1 LPQLARRS
9 APTSPIVSRRRP
21 SPRAALPRYELTGPE
36 HAPLIVALGG
46 ISAHAHVAATPV
58 DPTPGWW
65 NDVVGDGRAIDT
77 RRYRVL
83 GVDFIDGG
91 RAANGQPAAI
101 VTTRDQADAV
111 TRVLDAIGVARVH
124 AFVGASYGGMVALAF
139 AERHPERVERVVA
152 ISAPHAPHPM
162 STALRALQR
171 NIVKLGLESGRVRE
185 SLALARGLAM
195 TTYRSA
201 REFRDR
207 FDLPP
212 VAQTAADAT
221 FAVEAYLAHHGDRF
235 AATWSAERF
244 LALSLSGD
252 LHRVDPSNIRT
263 PTVIVAAEGDS
274 IVPVEQL
281 ETLAASLAGPTRLV
295 HLPSTRGHDAFL
307 TEPEV
312 LGSILEV
319 AIATTIVS

>member
-1 LPQLARRS
+1 VTHRRS
-9 APTSPIVSRRRP
+9 
-21 SPRAALPRYELTGPE
+21 SPRAALPRYELSGSE

-46 ISAHAHVAATPV
+46 ISAHAHVTATRH

-65 NDVVGDGRAIDT
+65 NDIVGDDRAIDT

-83 GVDFIDGG
+83 GVDFLDGG
-91 RAANGQPAAI
+91 RRTDGRPVTT
-101 VTTRDQADAV
+101 VTTRDQATAV
-111 TRVLDAIGVARVH
+111 ARVLDAIGVERVH

-139 AERHPERVERVVA
+139 AEQYPQRVERLVA

-162 STALRALQR
+162 STALRSLQR
-171 NIVKLGLESGRVRE
+171 SIVKLGLDTGRVRE

-207 FDLPP
+207 FDLSPIEHRGG
-212 VAQTAADAT
+212 DAT
-221 FAVEAYLAHHGDRF
+221 FAVERYLAHHGARF
-235 AATWSAERF
+235 AETWSAERF

-252 LHRVDPSNIRT
+252 LHRVDASKIHT
-263 PTVIVAAEGDS
+263 PTVVVAAEGDA
-274 IVPVEQL
+274 IVPAEQL
-281 ETLAASLAGPTRLV
+281 EELAATLAGPTRLI
-295 HLPSTRGHDAFL
+295 HLSSTRGHDAFL
-307 TEPEV
+307 TEPEA
-312 LGSILEV
+312 LGNILEV